1 MLGVRLLKQVNIVYT
16 KHSIFK
22 FEILA
27 KHGFSITKE
36 QIEDTIQQPDKLM
49 VSEMGRLI
57 AQKAIDKTHLIRV
70 IYIRKDD
77 EVKVITF
84 YPTRRQRYEY

>member
-1 MLGVRLLKQVNIVYT
+1 MLELRLLKQVNIVYT

-36 QIEDTIQQPDKLM
+36 QIEDTIQQPDKLI
-49 VSEMGRLI
+49 VGKMGRLI
-57 AQKAIDKTHLIRV
+57 AQKAIGKTHLIRV
-70 IYIRKDD
+70 IYIKAND

-84 YPTRRQRYEY
+84 YPTRGQRYEY